1 MSILIFLVTGVLA
14 AIGVRLLMP
23 RSGVGGWVGDLIM
36 GWVGAGLGTYLMASY
51 NLGHALDNYDLLV
64 LINAFGTAVAFLVII
79 HWLSRRIP
87 EANDADDDDLAMV

>member
-23 RSGVGGWVGDLIM
+23 RSGIGGWVGDLCM
-36 GWVGAGLGTYLMASY
+36 GWVGAGLGTYMIASY
-51 NLGHALDNYDLLV
+51 NMGHALDNYSLLV
-64 LINAFGTAVAFLVII
+64 LVNALGTAVAFLVIT

-87 EANDADDDDLAMV
+87 EANDADDDDLVVE